1 MESTGNE
8 HAAAI
13 VRYIDLVDQ
22 EGQKTGQRLANLVI
36 NRPQAANSFNAEMM
50 LAITD
55 HLHAIKKDP
64 SIRAL
69 LLQSV
74 GKHFSAGADLKWMQ
88 ECALKSQEENY
99 KEAEKLS
106 KMFEALYHLEI
117 PSIAVAKGA
126 VYGGAVGLVACCDYA
141 FATES
146 AKFCLSE
153 ARIGLIPAVIVPY
166 LARKIKSGDLKRFSL
181 TGRVFT
187 AEQARTTG
195 LIQDISDAMTMQDLL
210 LNELNQLLGA
220 SPNAQK
226 AYKALHETSRS
237 CGFEQ
242 GNYSVEAISKIRAS
256 TEGKGGLEAF
266 FSKST
271 PKWVAMIED
280 QTPLF
285 EV

>member
-1 MESTGNE
+1 MESNAN
-8 HAAAI
+8 AAA
-13 VRYIDLVDQ
+13 VVKYIDLVDQ

-36 NRPQAANSFNAEMM
+36 NRPQAANSFNSEMM

-55 HLHAIKKDP
+55 HLNAIKKDS
-64 SIRAL
+64 SIRVL

-88 ECALKSQEENY
+88 ECAMKSEQENRS
-99 KEAEKLS
+99 EAEKLS
-106 KMFEALYHLEI
+106 RMFEALYHLDI
-117 PSIAVAKGA
+117 PTIGAAKGA
-126 VYGGAVGLVACCDYA
+126 VYGGAVGLIACCDYA
-141 FATES
+141 FAMET

-153 ARIGLIPAVIVPY
+153 VRIGLIPAVIVPY
-166 LARKIKSGDLKRFSL
+166 LARKMKSGDLQRFSL
-181 TGRVFT
+181 TGKIFT

-195 LIQDISDAMTMQDLL
+195 LIQDISDSMTMQDLL
-210 LNELNQLLGA
+210 VNEVNQLLSA

-226 AYKALHETSRS
+226 AYKALHEKARS
-237 CGFEQ
+237 AGFAQ
-242 GNYSVEAISKIRAS
+242 GSYSVEAISKTRAS
-256 TEGKGGLEAF
+256 EEGKGGLAAF

-271 PKWVAMIED
+271 PAWVSMLED